1 MAQAPGEHGSSLDLL
16 SLFQDLLCAPEV
28 DVGGRQV
35 SKALVVALVVV
46 IFDKGADLAL
56 EISGQE
62 VMLEQNTVLH
72 GLVPSLDLALGLWVV
87 WRTTDMVHALVLEI
101 IGQVASDV
109 GRAVVAE
116 QPWFGDD
123 GRTVTARS
131 LQGQVERGGH
141 VLGLHRRAKLPGDD
155 MPAVIVEDGRQ
166 VEPAPWDAGGRAR
179 AATGV

>member
-72 GLVPSLDLALGLWVV
+72 GLVPALYLALGLWVV
-87 WRTTDMVHALVLEI
+87 GGAANMIHALFVEVI
-101 IGQVASDV
+101 RQVPRDV
-109 GRAVVAE
+109 RRAVVAE
-116 QPWFGDD
+116 KSWLGDN
-123 GRTVTARS
+123 S
-131 LQGQVERGGH
+131 
-141 VLGLHRRAKLPGDD
+141 RA
-155 MPAVIVEDGRQ
+155 V
-166 VEPAPWDAGGRAR
+166 
-179 AATGV
+179 AT